1 MWRRAEASLRGHN
14 RSLRE
19 RARLGAPHERLQAV
33 AARVSQRSSVE
44 QSVSAV
50 GGRANSQAPVYST
63 PACSSQS
70 ERRRWCLECCHH
82 ARLSHRSRDQVP

>member
-1 MWRRAEASLRGHN
+1 MRRRAEASLRGHN

-19 RARLGAPHERLQAV
+19 RARSGASHERLQAV
-33 AARVSQRSSVE
+33 ATRVSQRSPVE
-44 QSVSAV
+44 QSVSAF

-70 ERRRWCLECCHH
+70 ERRRWC
-82 ARLSHRSRDQVP
+82 